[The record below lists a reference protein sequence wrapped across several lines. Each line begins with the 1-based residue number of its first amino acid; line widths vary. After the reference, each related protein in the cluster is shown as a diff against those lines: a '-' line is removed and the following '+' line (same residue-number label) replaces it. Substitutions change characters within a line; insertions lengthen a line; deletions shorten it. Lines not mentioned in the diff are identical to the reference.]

1 MRAKQVC
8 RAVLTSRTARLL
20 YGSYNVRKFRHL
32 PRHLAAAE
40 LTAQLNDQVLLNY
53 SWLYHKCRACS
64 FDELLSD
71 FTLAGQ
77 QTEDRR
83 LVLAALRAA
92 RPHVGVE
99 AASLAAELAGRLLS
113 FVGASPAIRRLVA
126 DCDRAGVERC
136 ALVPNFQY
144 RATSGGPLNGT
155 IVVDGRPTSYA
166 VVGQD
171 HRLMLVKDVASP
183 IIQVLAYTEQPS
195 LTIAFCFYS
204 SIVLFSL

>member
-113 FVGASPAIRRLVA
+113 FVGAGWPDWRRLRPGRGRAVRARAQLPVPCDVRRTAKRHDRRRRSA
-126 DCDRAGVERC
+126 DVVRSRGSGSPTDARQGRRQSHHTGAGV
-136 ALVPNFQY
+136 
-144 RATSGGPLNGT
+144 
-155 IVVDGRPTSYA
+155 
-166 VVGQD
+166 
-171 HRLMLVKDVASP
+171 H
-183 IIQVLAYTEQPS
+183 
-195 LTIAFCFYS
+195 
-204 SIVLFSL
+204 